1 MCYANSFILH
11 YRSIQSISLFAM
23 ATYYAFDYD
32 ILGAILFCKCDDVFP
47 YSNLKYDK
55 ECICCPSDSIYG
67 WTTIYFDWYKGHED
81 LQIKYLLMKITDKYF
96 ARHIFLL
103 IFYNLL

>member
-1 MCYANSFILH
+1 
-11 YRSIQSISLFAM
+11 M

-55 ECICCPSDSIYG
+55 EVRQIAFMVEPPFILIDIKDMK
-67 WTTIYFDWYKGHED
+67 TYK
-81 LQIKYLLMKITDKYF
+81 
-96 ARHIFLL
+96 
-103 IFYNLL
+103 